1 MRRLLTF
8 IAVLGMLALYVLA
21 LATGHASKLAQYF
34 WWILTFSAALLGILL
49 TILISQLWKLWL
61 DRRRRVFGSQTALR
75 LAKMFML
82 VAILPGLFLF
92 GVSAQFISHSID
104 SWFGNETEQALERS
118 LNLSKSALD
127 LALDTSVRKAAAVQV
142 ALIGEMSLQQDA
154 KQALGQL
161 SANSDFDQLA
171 LYDSKTLS
179 PAAEY
184 RQPDADKLPPPE
196 LTRDILE
203 QVKTTG
209 SARSVANVGHT
220 LYAQGWLALPEL
232 HGQHYILFFRQP
244 VQKQV
249 ADDVTLIEAARA
261 RYAEISYAKQGLQ
274 TFFLFTLL
282 MATLLAILLALV
294 IALFFAQ
301 RFTAPILS
309 LAAGAR
315 SVAQGDYSQQ
325 LAVYRNDE
333 LGRLTTLFNHMTA
346 ELNASHIRQEA
357 ARHYLKCVLSSLTS
371 GVVTLDD
378 QGYLKACNSS
388 AGQILMLDLAACRE
402 TSVHE
407 WHKLGVAEALAA
419 QVLLAILPTVDS
431 DKPVQLT
438 YAAPDESRIL
448 LSKATRLPE
457 DNGAGTVLV
466 FDDVTALVQAQKEAA
481 WGEVAQ
487 RLAHE
492 IRNPLTP
499 IQLSAER
506 LAWKLDGKLDD
517 KDAAMLERAT
527 NTIVNQVA
535 AMKDMV
541 EAFRNYAKAPK
552 LKLERID
559 LNVLAAELLVLYE
572 GSNCTFEADFS
583 NIEAVV
589 EADAGAMRQVLHNIL
604 KNGAEAAAAD
614 EQPKVFIQTA
624 VQDEKVALN
633 ICNNGKSFSED
644 MLLHAFDPYVTNKP
658 GGTGLGLP
666 VVKKIIEEH
675 KGRISLANRPEGGA
689 CVKIT
694 LPLLMEND
702 AQQ

>member
-1 MRRLLTF
+1 MRRLLTL

-209 SARSVANVGHT
+209 SARSAANVGHT

-346 ELNASHIRQEA
+346 ELNSSHIRQEA
-357 ARHYLKCVLSSLTS
+357 ARHYLECVLSSLTS
-371 GVVTLDD
+371 GVVTLDN

-388 AGQILMLDLAACRE
+388 AGQILMLDLAACSE

-448 LSKATRLPE
+448 LGKATRLPE

-644 MLLHAFDPYVTNKP
+644 MLLHAFDPYVTDKP
-658 GGTGLGLP
+658 SGTGLGLP

>member
-75 LAKMFML
+75 LANMFML

-357 ARHYLKCVLSSLTS
+357 ARHYLECVLSSLTS

-448 LSKATRLPE
+448 LGKATRLPE

-559 LNVLAAELLVLYE
+559 LNVLTAELLVLYE

-604 KNGAEAAAAD
+604 KNGAEAAASD

-644 MLLHAFDPYVTNKP
+644 MLLHAFDPYVTDKP
-658 GGTGLGLP
+658 SGTGLGLP

>member
-1 MRRLLTF
+1 MRRLLIF
-8 IAVLGMLALYVLA
+8 IAVLGVLALYVLA
-21 LATGHASKLAQYF
+21 LATGHTSKLAQYF
-34 WWILTFSAALLGILL
+34 WWILTFSAILLGTLL
-49 TILISQLWKLWL
+49 TILLAQLWKLWHN
-61 DRRRRVFGSQTALR
+61 RRKRIFGSQIATR
-75 LAKMFML
+75 LALMFML

-92 GVSAQFISHSID
+92 GVSAQFISHSIN
-104 SWFGNETEQALERS
+104 SWFGNETEEALERS

-127 LALDTSVRKAAAVQV
+127 LALDTSVRKATGIQV

-154 KQALGQL
+154 RQALSQL
-161 SANSDFDQLA
+161 SDNSDFAQLA
-171 LYDSKTLS
+171 LYDIKTMGS
-179 PAAEY
+179 AAEY
-184 RQPDADKLPPPE
+184 RQSEAANLPQPE
-196 LTRDILE
+196 LTRNILD
-203 QVKTTG
+203 QVQTAG
-209 SARSVANVGHT
+209 SVREVENIHNT
-220 LYAQGWLALPEL
+220 LYAQGWLALPRL
-232 HGQHYILFFRQP
+232 HGQNYVLFFRQP

-294 IALFFAQ
+294 IALYFAQ

-346 ELNASHIRQEA
+346 ELNTAYGRQEA
-357 ARHYLKCVLSSLTS
+357 ARHYLECVLASLTS
-371 GVVTLDD
+371 GVVTLDEA
-378 QGYLKACNSS
+378 GYLKANNSS
-388 AGQILMLDLAACRE
+388 AEHILMLDLSACRDS
-402 TSVHE
+402 SVHE
-407 WHKLGVAEALAA
+407 WHRLGVHQALAA
-419 QVLLAILPTVDS
+419 QVLLSILATVQDN
-431 DKPVQLT
+431 KPIQLT
-438 YAAPDESRIL
+438 YSAPDESRIL
-448 LSKATRLPE
+448 LGKATRLPE
-457 DNGAGTVLV
+457 DNGTGTVLV

-517 KDAAMLERAT
+517 KDAAILARAT
-527 NTIVNQVA
+527 DTIVNQVA

-552 LKLERID
+552 LKLERLD
-559 LNVLAAELLVLYE
+559 LNRLAAELLILYE
-572 GSNCTFEADFS
+572 GSNCTFRANFS
-583 NIEAVV
+583 NIEAII

-604 KNGAEAAAAD
+604 KNGAEAAAIAD
-614 EQPKVFIQTA
+614 QPEVSIETTA
-624 VQDEKVALN
+624 ENNKIILTV
-633 ICNNGKSFSED
+633 CNNGKSFSED
-644 MLLHAFDPYVTNKP
+644 MLRQAFDPYITDKP

-675 KGRISLANRPEGGA
+675 KGRITLANRPEGGA

-694 LPLLMEND
+694 LPLLMEDD

>member
-1 MRRLLTF
+1 MRRLLSF

-92 GVSAQFISHSID
+92 GVSAQFISHSIN

-154 KQALGQL
+154 KQALGQI

-357 ARHYLKCVLSSLTS
+357 ARHYLECVLSSLTS

-448 LSKATRLPE
+448 LGKATRLPE

-559 LNVLAAELLVLYE
+559 LNVLTAELLVLYE

-614 EQPKVFIQTA
+614 KQPEVLIQTA
-624 VQDEKVALN
+624 VQDEKVVLN

-644 MLLHAFDPYVTNKP
+644 MLLHAFDPYVTDKP

>member
-61 DRRRRVFGSQTALR
+61 DRRRRVFGSQTAIR

-104 SWFGNETEQALERS
+104 SWFGNETEEALERS

-161 SANSDFDQLA
+161 SANSGFDQLA
-171 LYDSKTLS
+171 LYDSQTLS

-184 RQPDADKLPPPE
+184 REPDADKLPPPE

-357 ARHYLKCVLSSLTS
+357 ARHYLECVLSSLTS

-448 LSKATRLPE
+448 LGKATRLPE

-589 EADAGAMRQVLHNIL
+589 EADPGAMRQVLHNIL

-614 EQPKVFIQTA
+614 EQPKVLIQTA
-624 VQDEKVALN
+624 VQDDKVLLN

-644 MLLHAFDPYVTNKP
+644 MLLHAFDPYVTDKP

>member
-1 MRRLLTF
+1 MRRLLIF
-8 IAVLGMLALYVLA
+8 IAVLGILALYVLA

-49 TILISQLWKLWL
+49 TILISQLWKLWHS
-61 DRRRRVFGSQTALR
+61 RRQRVFGSQIATR
-75 LAKMFML
+75 LALMFML

-92 GVSAQFISHSID
+92 GVSAQFISHSIN
-104 SWFGNETEQALERS
+104 SWFGNETEEALERS
-118 LNLSKSALD
+118 LSLSKSALD
-127 LALDTSVRKAAAVQV
+127 LALDTSVRKAAGIQV

-154 KQALGQL
+154 RQALGQL
-161 SANSDFDQLA
+161 AENSGFAQLA
-171 LYDSKTLS
+171 LFDTQNMS

-184 RQPDADKLPPPE
+184 RQSGADTLPQPE
-196 LTRDILE
+196 LTQDILKE
-203 QVKTTG
+203 VQSTG
-209 SARSVANVGHT
+209 TARSLASVSNT

-249 ADDVTLIEAARA
+249 ADDATLIEAARA

-294 IALFFAQ
+294 IALYFAQ

-346 ELNASHIRQEA
+346 ELNTSYSRQEA
-357 ARHYLKCVLSSLTS
+357 ARHYLECVLSSLTS
-371 GVVTLDD
+371 GVLTLDEK
-378 QGYLKACNSS
+378 GYLKTYNSS
-388 AGQILMLDLAACRE
+388 AEHILMLNLEPCRE
-402 TSVHE
+402 RNLHE
-407 WHKLGVAEALAA
+407 WQHLGVAPALAA
-419 QVLLAILPTVDS
+419 QALLAILDTAKS
-431 DKPVQLT
+431 SKPVQLT

-448 LSKATRLPE
+448 LGKATPLPE

-506 LAWKLDGKLDD
+506 LAWKLGGKLGS
-517 KDAAMLERAT
+517 KDAAMLARAT
-527 NTIVNQVA
+527 DTIINQVA

-552 LKLERID
+552 LKLEKID
-559 LNVLAAELLVLYE
+559 LHRLIEEILVLYE
-572 GSNCTFEADFS
+572 GSNCTFSADFS
-583 NIEAVV
+583 NIEAVI

-604 KNGAEAAAAD
+604 KNAAEAAAAD
-614 EQPKVFIQTA
+614 EQPKVG
-624 VQDEKVALN
+624 VATEVEDGKIVLT

-644 MLLHAFDPYVTNKP
+644 MLRQAFEPYITDKP

-666 VVKKIIEEH
+666 VVKKIIDEH
-675 KGRISLANRPEGGA
+675 NGRISLANRPEGGA

>member
-1 MRRLLTF
+1 MRRLLTL

-346 ELNASHIRQEA
+346 ELNSSHIRQEA
-357 ARHYLKCVLSSLTS
+357 ARHYLECVLSSLTS
-371 GVVTLDD
+371 GVVTLDN

-388 AGQILMLDLAACRE
+388 AGQILMLDLAACSE

-448 LSKATRLPE
+448 LGKATRLPE

-644 MLLHAFDPYVTNKP
+644 MLLHAFDPYVTDKP

>member
-61 DRRRRVFGSQTALR
+61 DRRRRVFGSQTAIR

-104 SWFGNETEQALERS
+104 SWFGNETEEALERS

-127 LALDTSVRKAAAVQV
+127 LALDTSVRKAATVQV

-154 KQALGQL
+154 KQALRQL
-161 SANSDFDQLA
+161 SANSGFDQLA
-171 LYDSKTLS
+171 LYDSQTLS

-184 RQPDADKLPPPE
+184 REPDADKLPPPE

-333 LGRLTTLFNHMTA
+333 LGRLTTLFNHMIA

-357 ARHYLKCVLSSLTS
+357 ARHYLECVLSSLTS

-388 AGQILMLDLAACRE
+388 AGQILMFDLAACRE
-402 TSVHE
+402 ISVYE
-407 WHKLGVAEALAA
+407 WHKIGVAEALAA

-448 LSKATRLPE
+448 LGKATRLPE

-559 LNVLAAELLVLYE
+559 LNILAAELLVLYE

-614 EQPKVFIQTA
+614 EQPKVLIQTA
-624 VQDEKVALN
+624 VQDDKVLLN

-644 MLLHAFDPYVTNKP
+644 MLLHAFDPYVTDKP

>member
-333 LGRLTTLFNHMTA
+333 LGRLTTLFNHMIA

-357 ARHYLKCVLSSLTS
+357 ARHYLECVLSSLTS

-448 LSKATRLPE
+448 LGKATRLPE

-614 EQPKVFIQTA
+614 DQPKVFIQTA
-624 VQDEKVALN
+624 VRDEKVALN

-644 MLLHAFDPYVTNKP
+644 MLLHAFDPYVTDKP

>member
-142 ALIGEMSLQQDA
+142 ALIGEMSLQQDV

-346 ELNASHIRQEA
+346 ELNSSHIRQEA
-357 ARHYLKCVLSSLTS
+357 ARHYLECVLSSLTS
-371 GVVTLDD
+371 GVVTLDN

-388 AGQILMLDLAACRE
+388 AGQILMLDLAACSE

-448 LSKATRLPE
+448 LGKATRLPE

-644 MLLHAFDPYVTNKP
+644 MLLHAFDPYVTDKP

>member
-1 MRRLLTF
+1 MTQQSVKLKLRQTQQLNQKQQQSLRILHMSSLELAEEVESWLADNPLLERPEHDP
-8 IAVLGMLALYVLA
+8 ADSGEPEPHY
-21 LATGHASKLAQYF
+21 
-34 WWILTFSAALLGILL
+34 SAAIPV
-49 TILISQLWKLWL
+49 TRKTNSMEESDVWETVA
-61 DRRRRVFGSQTALR
+61 DEADFRR
-75 LAKMFML
+75 ML
-82 VAILPGLFLF
+82 
-92 GVSAQFISHSID
+92 H
-104 SWFGNETEQALERS
+104 
-118 LNLSKSALD
+118 
-127 LALDTSVRKAAAVQV
+127 
-142 ALIGEMSLQQDA
+142 
-154 KQALGQL
+154 
-161 SANSDFDQLA
+161 
-171 LYDSKTLS
+171 
-179 PAAEY
+179 
-184 RQPDADKLPPPE
+184 
-196 LTRDILE
+196 E
-203 QVKTTG
+203 QVCE
-209 SARSVANVGHT
+209 HP
-220 LYAQGWLALPEL
+220 LDEDQ
-232 HGQHYILFFRQP
+232 
-244 VQKQV
+244 
-249 ADDVTLIEAARA
+249 AARVH
-261 RYAEISYAKQGLQ
+261 
-274 TFFLFTLL
+274 LL
-282 MATLLAILLALV
+282 I
-294 IALFFAQ
+294 
-301 RFTAPILS
+301 
-309 LAAGAR
+309 
-315 SVAQGDYSQQ
+315 DY
-325 LAVYRNDE
+325 
-333 LGRLTTLFNHMTA
+333 
-346 ELNASHIRQEA
+346 
-357 ARHYLKCVLSSLTS
+357 
-371 GVVTLDD
+371 LDD

-388 AGQILMLDLAACRE
+388 AGHILMLDLAACRE

-419 QVLLAILPTVDS
+419 QVLLAILSTIDS

-448 LSKATRLPE
+448 LGKATRLPE

-559 LNVLAAELLVLYE
+559 LNILAAELLVLYE

-624 VQDEKVALN
+624 VQDDKVLLN

-644 MLLHAFDPYVTNKP
+644 MLLHAFDPYVTDKP

>member
-1 MRRLLTF
+1 MRRLLTL

-127 LALDTSVRKAAAVQV
+127 LALDTSVRKAASVQV

-357 ARHYLKCVLSSLTS
+357 ARHYLECVLSSLTS

-448 LSKATRLPE
+448 LGKATRLPE

-552 LKLERID
+552 LKLERIA

-644 MLLHAFDPYVTNKP
+644 MLLHAFDPYVTDKP

>member
-8 IAVLGMLALYVLA
+8 VAVLGMLALYVLA

-61 DRRRRVFGSQTALR
+61 DRRRRVFGSQTAIR

-104 SWFGNETEQALERS
+104 SWFGNETEEALERS

-154 KQALGQL
+154 RQALGQL
-161 SANSDFDQLA
+161 SANSGFDQLA

-184 RQPDADKLPPPE
+184 REPDADKLPPPE

-203 QVKTTG
+203 QVKITG

-346 ELNASHIRQEA
+346 ELNASHSRQEA
-357 ARHYLKCVLSSLTS
+357 ARHYLECVLSSLTS

-388 AGQILMLDLAACRE
+388 AGQILMLDLAACSE

-419 QVLLAILPTVDS
+419 QMLLAILPTVDS

-448 LSKATRLPE
+448 LGKATRLPE

-499 IQLSAER
+499 IQHSAER

-559 LNVLAAELLVLYE
+559 LNILAAELLVLYE

-589 EADAGAMRQVLHNIL
+589 EADPGAMRQVLHNIL

-614 EQPKVFIQTA
+614 EQPKVLIQTA
-624 VQDEKVALN
+624 VQDDKVLQN

-644 MLLHAFDPYVTNKP
+644 MLLHAFDPYVTDKP

>member
-171 LYDSKTLS
+171 LYDSKTLN

-346 ELNASHIRQEA
+346 ELNSSHIRQEA
-357 ARHYLKCVLSSLTS
+357 ARHYLECVLSSLTS
-371 GVVTLDD
+371 GVVTLDN

-388 AGQILMLDLAACRE
+388 AGQILMLDLAACSE

-448 LSKATRLPE
+448 LGKATRLPE

-614 EQPKVFIQTA
+614 EQPQVFIQTA

-644 MLLHAFDPYVTNKP
+644 MLLHAFDPYVTDKP
-658 GGTGLGLP
+658 SGTGLGLP

>member
-1 MRRLLTF
+1 MRRLLTL

-34 WWILTFSAALLGILL
+34 WWILTFSAALLSILL

-61 DRRRRVFGSQTALR
+61 DRRRRVFGSQTAIR

-104 SWFGNETEQALERS
+104 SWFGNETEEALERS

-161 SANSDFDQLA
+161 SANSGFDQLA
-171 LYDSKTLS
+171 LYDSRTLS

-333 LGRLTTLFNHMTA
+333 LGRLTTLFNHMIA

-357 ARHYLKCVLSSLTS
+357 ARHYLECVLSSLTS

-388 AGQILMLDLAACRE
+388 AEQILMFDLAACRE
-402 TSVHE
+402 ISVYE
-407 WHKLGVAEALAA
+407 WHKIGVAEALAA

-448 LSKATRLPE
+448 LGKATRLPE

-589 EADAGAMRQVLHNIL
+589 EADPGAMRQVLHNIL

-614 EQPKVFIQTA
+614 EQPKVLIQTA
-624 VQDEKVALN
+624 VQDDKVLLN

-644 MLLHAFDPYVTNKP
+644 MLLHAFDPYVTDKP

>member
-75 LAKMFML
+75 LANMFML

-346 ELNASHIRQEA
+346 ELNSSHIRQEA
-357 ARHYLKCVLSSLTS
+357 ARHYLECVLSSLTS
-371 GVVTLDD
+371 GVVTLDN

-388 AGQILMLDLAACRE
+388 AGQILMLDLAACSE

-448 LSKATRLPE
+448 LGKATRLPE

-644 MLLHAFDPYVTNKP
+644 MLLHAFDPYVTDKP
-658 GGTGLGLP
+658 SGTGLGLP

>member
-21 LATGHASKLAQYF
+21 LATGHASRLAQYF

-49 TILISQLWKLWL
+49 TILVSQLWKLWL
-61 DRRRRVFGSQTALR
+61 DRRRRVFGSQTAIR

-184 RQPDADKLPPPE
+184 REPDADKLPPPE

-357 ARHYLKCVLSSLTS
+357 ARHYLECVLSSLTS

-419 QVLLAILPTVDS
+419 QVLLAILSTIDS

-448 LSKATRLPE
+448 LGKATRLPE

-499 IQLSAER
+499 IRLSAER

-604 KNGAEAAAAD
+604 KNGAEAAAED
-614 EQPKVFIQTA
+614 EQPKVSIQTA
-624 VQDEKVALN
+624 VQDDKVLLN

-644 MLLHAFDPYVTNKP
+644 MLLHAFDPYVTDKP

>member
-34 WWILTFSAALLGILL
+34 WWILTFSASLLGILL

-346 ELNASHIRQEA
+346 ELNSSHIRQEA
-357 ARHYLKCVLSSLTS
+357 ARHYLECVLSSLTS

-448 LSKATRLPE
+448 LGKATRLPE

-517 KDAAMLERAT
+517 KDAAMLGRAT

-644 MLLHAFDPYVTNKP
+644 MLLHAFDPYVTDKP

>member
-357 ARHYLKCVLSSLTS
+357 ARHYLECVLSSLTS

-448 LSKATRLPE
+448 LGKATRLPE

-517 KDAAMLERAT
+517 KDAAMLDRAT

-644 MLLHAFDPYVTNKP
+644 MLLHAFDPYVTDKP

>member
-1 MRRLLTF
+1 MRRLLTL

-92 GVSAQFISHSID
+92 GVSAQFISHSIN

-127 LALDTSVRKAAAVQV
+127 LALDTTVRKAATVQV

-346 ELNASHIRQEA
+346 ELNTSHSRQEA
-357 ARHYLKCVLSSLTS
+357 ARHYLECVLSSLTS

-388 AGQILMLDLAACRE
+388 AGHILMLDLAACRE

-448 LSKATRLPE
+448 LGKATRLPE

-614 EQPKVFIQTA
+614 EQPKVLIQTA
-624 VQDEKVALN
+624 VQDDKVLLT

-644 MLLHAFDPYVTNKP
+644 MLLHAFDPYVTDKP

>member
-8 IAVLGMLALYVLA
+8 VAVLGMLALYVLA

-61 DRRRRVFGSQTALR
+61 DRRRRVFGSQTAIR

-104 SWFGNETEQALERS
+104 SWFGNETEEALERS

-161 SANSDFDQLA
+161 SANSGFDQLA
-171 LYDSKTLS
+171 LYDSQTLS

-184 RQPDADKLPPPE
+184 REPDADKLPPPE

-346 ELNASHIRQEA
+346 ELNSSHIRQEA
-357 ARHYLKCVLSSLTS
+357 ARHYLECVLSSLTS
-371 GVVTLDD
+371 GVVTLDN
-378 QGYLKACNSS
+378 QGYLKGCNSS
-388 AGQILMLDLAACRE
+388 AGQILMLDLAACSE

-448 LSKATRLPE
+448 LGKATRLPE

-624 VQDEKVALN
+624 VQDDKVLLN

-644 MLLHAFDPYVTNKP
+644 MLLHAFDPYVTDKP

>member
-8 IAVLGMLALYVLA
+8 IAVLGMLTLYVLA

-61 DRRRRVFGSQTALR
+61 DRRRRVFGSQTAIR

-104 SWFGNETEQALERS
+104 SWFGNETEEALERS
-118 LNLSKSALD
+118 LSLSKSALD
-127 LALDTSVRKAAAVQV
+127 LALDTSVRKAATVQV

-154 KQALGQL
+154 RQALSQL
-161 SANSDFDQLA
+161 SANSGFDQLA
-171 LYDSKTLS
+171 LYDSKTLN

-184 RQPDADKLPPPE
+184 RKPDADKLPPPE
-196 LTRDILE
+196 LTHDILE

-209 SARSVANVGHT
+209 SARSVANVSHT

-232 HGQHYILFFRQP
+232 HGQNYILFFRQP

-249 ADDVTLIEAARA
+249 ANDVTLIETARA

-325 LAVYRNDE
+325 LAIYRNDE

-357 ARHYLKCVLSSLTS
+357 ARHYLECVLSSLTS

-402 TSVHE
+402 SSVHE

-419 QVLLAILPTVDS
+419 QVLLAILPTIDS

-448 LSKATRLPE
+448 LGKATRLPE

-466 FDDVTALVQAQKEAA
+466 FDDVTTLVQAQKEAA

-572 GSNCTFEADFS
+572 SSNCTFEADFS

-614 EQPKVFIQTA
+614 EQPKVLIQTA
-624 VQDEKVALN
+624 VQDDKVLLN

-644 MLLHAFDPYVTNKP
+644 MLLHAFDPYVTDKP

>member
-357 ARHYLKCVLSSLTS
+357 ARHYLECVLSSLTS

-448 LSKATRLPE
+448 LGKATRLPE

-614 EQPKVFIQTA
+614 DQPKVLIQTA

-644 MLLHAFDPYVTNKP
+644 MLLHAFDPYVTDKP

>member
-61 DRRRRVFGSQTALR
+61 DRRRRVFGSQTAIR

-104 SWFGNETEQALERS
+104 SWFGNETEEALERS
-118 LNLSKSALD
+118 LSLSKSALD
-127 LALDTSVRKAAAVQV
+127 LSLDTSVRKAAAVQV

-154 KQALGQL
+154 RQALSRL
-161 SANSDFDQLA
+161 SANSGFDQLA
-171 LYDSKTLS
+171 LYDSQTLS

-184 RQPDADKLPPPE
+184 REPDADKLPPPE
-196 LTRDILE
+196 LTRDILD

-346 ELNASHIRQEA
+346 ELNASHSRQEA
-357 ARHYLKCVLSSLTS
+357 ARHYLECVLSSLTS

-388 AGQILMLDLAACRE
+388 AEQILMLDLAACSE

-419 QVLLAILPTVDS
+419 QMLLAILPTVDS

-448 LSKATRLPE
+448 LGKATRLPE

-559 LNVLAAELLVLYE
+559 LNILAAELLVLYE

-589 EADAGAMRQVLHNIL
+589 EADPGAMRQVLHNIL

-614 EQPKVFIQTA
+614 EQPKVLIQTA
-624 VQDEKVALN
+624 MQDDKVLLN
-633 ICNNGKSFSED
+633 ICNNGKSFSEE
-644 MLLHAFDPYVTNKP
+644 MLLHAFDPYVTDKP

>member
-61 DRRRRVFGSQTALR
+61 DRRRRVFGSHTAIR

-104 SWFGNETEQALERS
+104 SWFGNETEEALERS

-161 SANSDFDQLA
+161 SANSGFDQLA
-171 LYDSKTLS
+171 LYDSQTLS

-184 RQPDADKLPPPE
+184 REPDADKLPPPE

-333 LGRLTTLFNHMTA
+333 LGRLTTLFNHMIA

-357 ARHYLKCVLSSLTS
+357 ARHYLECVLSSLTS

-388 AGQILMLDLAACRE
+388 AGHILMLDLAACRE

-419 QVLLAILPTVDS
+419 QVLLAILSTIDS

-448 LSKATRLPE
+448 LGKATRLPE

-506 LAWKLDGKLDD
+506 LAWKLNGKLDD

-559 LNVLAAELLVLYE
+559 LNILAAELLVLYE

-624 VQDEKVALN
+624 VQDDKVLLN

-644 MLLHAFDPYVTNKP
+644 MLLHAFDPYVTDKP

>member
-61 DRRRRVFGSQTALR
+61 DRRRRVFGSQTAIR

-104 SWFGNETEQALERS
+104 SWFGNETEEALERS

-161 SANSDFDQLA
+161 SANSGFDQLA
-171 LYDSKTLS
+171 LYDSQTLS

-333 LGRLTTLFNHMTA
+333 LGRLTTLFNHMIA

-357 ARHYLKCVLSSLTS
+357 ARHYLECVLSSLTS

-388 AGQILMLDLAACRE
+388 AEQILMFDLAACRE
-402 TSVHE
+402 ISVYE
-407 WHKLGVAEALAA
+407 WHKIGVAEALAA
-419 QVLLAILPTVDS
+419 QVLLAILPTADS

-448 LSKATRLPE
+448 LGKATRLPE

-527 NTIVNQVA
+527 TTIVNQVA

-559 LNVLAAELLVLYE
+559 LNILAAELLVLYE

-589 EADAGAMRQVLHNIL
+589 EADPGAMRQVLHNIL

-614 EQPKVFIQTA
+614 EQPKVLIQTA
-624 VQDEKVALN
+624 VQDDKVLLN

-644 MLLHAFDPYVTNKP
+644 MLLHAFDPYVTDKP

>member
-34 WWILTFSAALLGILL
+34 WWILTFSSLLLGILL
-49 TILISQLWKLWL
+49 TILLSQLWKLWHN
-61 DRRRRVFGSQTALR
+61 RRQRIFGSQMATR
-75 LAKMFML
+75 LALMFML

-92 GVSAQFISHSID
+92 GVSAQFISHSIN
-104 SWFGNETEQALERS
+104 SWFGNETEEALERS
-118 LNLSKSALD
+118 LSLSKSALD
-127 LALDTSVRKAAAVQV
+127 LALDTSVRRATNVQV

-154 KQALGQL
+154 RQALGQL
-161 SANSDFDQLA
+161 ADNSGFSQLA
-171 LYDSKTLS
+171 LFDTQTLNR
-179 PAAEY
+179 AAEF
-184 RQPDADKLPPPE
+184 RQSDADTLPQPE
-196 LTRDILE
+196 LTRDILDE
-203 QVKTTG
+203 VQSTG
-209 SARSVANVGHT
+209 TARSLANIGNT

-249 ADDVTLIEAARA
+249 ADDATLIEAARA
-261 RYAEISYAKQGLQ
+261 RYAEVSYAKQGLQ

-294 IALFFAQ
+294 IALYFAQ

-346 ELNASHIRQEA
+346 ELNTSHSRQEA
-357 ARHYLKCVLSSLTS
+357 ARHYLECVLSSLTS

-378 QGYLKACNSS
+378 KGYLKTCNSS
-388 AGQILMLDLAACRE
+388 AEQILMLDLNACRD
-402 TSVHE
+402 TDISE
-407 WHKLGVAEALAA
+407 WHRLGVSQALAA
-419 QVLLAILPTVDS
+419 QVLLAILATAHEA
-431 DKPVQLT
+431 KPIQLT

-448 LSKATRLPE
+448 LGKATPLPE
-457 DNGAGTVLV
+457 DNGDGTVLV

-506 LAWKLDGKLDD
+506 LAWKLGGKLDE
-517 KDAAMLERAT
+517 KDAAMLARAT
-527 NTIVNQVA
+527 DTIVNQVA

-552 LKLERID
+552 LKLEKINLHR
-559 LNVLAAELLVLYE
+559 LAEEILLLYE
-572 GSNCTFEADFS
+572 GSNCTFDADFS
-583 NIEAVV
+583 NIEAVI

-604 KNGAEAAAAD
+604 KNAAEAAAAD
-614 EQPKVFIQTA
+614 ERPHVSIRTA
-624 VQDEKVALN
+624 EENGKIALSV
-633 ICNNGKSFSED
+633 CNNGKSFSED
-644 MLLHAFDPYVTNKP
+644 MLRHAFDPYVTDKP

>member
-357 ARHYLKCVLSSLTS
+357 ARHYLECVLSSLTS

-448 LSKATRLPE
+448 LGKATRLPE

-552 LKLERID
+552 LKLERIA

-644 MLLHAFDPYVTNKP
+644 MLLHAFDPYVTDKP

>member
-1 MRRLLTF
+1 MRRLLTL

-34 WWILTFSAALLGILL
+34 WWVLTFSASLLGILL

-357 ARHYLKCVLSSLTS
+357 ARHYLECVLSSLTS

-448 LSKATRLPE
+448 LGKATRLPE

-644 MLLHAFDPYVTNKP
+644 MLLHAFDPYVTDKP

>member
-34 WWILTFSAALLGILL
+34 WWILTFSASLLGILL

-357 ARHYLKCVLSSLTS
+357 ARHYLECVLSSLTS

-448 LSKATRLPE
+448 LGKATRLPE

-644 MLLHAFDPYVTNKP
+644 MLLHAFDPYVTDKP

>member
-92 GVSAQFISHSID
+92 GVSAQFISHSIN

-154 KQALGQL
+154 KQALGQI

-357 ARHYLKCVLSSLTS
+357 ARHYLECVLSSLTS

-448 LSKATRLPE
+448 LGKATRLPE

-559 LNVLAAELLVLYE
+559 LNVLTAELLVLYE

-589 EADAGAMRQVLHNIL
+589 EADAGSMRQVLHNIL

-614 EQPKVFIQTA
+614 KQPEVLIQTA
-624 VQDEKVALN
+624 VQDEKVVLN

-644 MLLHAFDPYVTNKP
+644 MLLHAFDPYVTDKP

>member
-357 ARHYLKCVLSSLTS
+357 ARHYLECVLSSLTS

-448 LSKATRLPE
+448 LGKATRLPE
-457 DNGAGTVLV
+457 DNGTGTVLV

-614 EQPKVFIQTA
+614 DQPKVFIQTA
-624 VQDEKVALN
+624 VRDEKVALN

-644 MLLHAFDPYVTNKP
+644 MLLHAFDPYVTDKP